1 MIEEFAKNKITYEE
15 LQNYYR
21 SIVSSHNYY
30 TMMHPLKNIIVDVD
44 QFYQDFLESISN
56 MRYYQDQAKR
66 IYDVLLVSVYFYY

>member
-1 MIEEFAKNKITYEE
+1 MEEFAKNKITYDE

-30 TMMHPLKNIIVDVD
+30 TMMHPLTNIVLDAD
-44 QFYQDFLESISN
+44 QFYQDFFESISN

-66 IYDVLLVSVYFYY
+66 IYDVLLVILYFYY